1 MKTLA
6 TSIVAALFVV
16 TLYPVTDAAPINLP
30 SKSAII
36 IQSKPQPPV
45 NVQPVT
51 PQPNLSGS
59 SVPRG
64 TKVTPSEQAGTSA
77 PLTAPNLT
85 VSSSPATPYDFD
97 PVVTLNENYKFKDR
111 DWKTSDRYEISRVE
125 GLNST
130 YVPGEKIAFEVTGW
144 SSTLEVNDINGFNVM
159 ATLFELPVNRVNRA
173 KTTYNP
179 LTRVWQSKF
188 SVPLDSTKEY
198 KILINLFCE
207 KKNSPCTNTFGERT
221 QVDKIFPIQ
230 PL

>member
-6 TSIVAALFVV
+6 ILIVAALFVV
-16 TLYPVTDAAPINLP
+16 TLCPSTYAAPINLP

-36 IQSKPQPPV
+36 IQSKPQPPI
-45 NVQPVT
+45 NVQPAT
-51 PQPNLSGS
+51 PQPNLSGG

-64 TKVTPSEQAGTSA
+64 TVVTPSSQSSTST
-77 PLTAPNLT
+77 PSNLT
-85 VSSSPATPYDFD
+85 DTSNPVSAFDYD

-125 GLNST
+125 GLNAT
-130 YVPGEKIAFEVTGW
+130 YVLGEQIDFEVSGW

-179 LTRVWQSKF
+179 VTRVWQSKF